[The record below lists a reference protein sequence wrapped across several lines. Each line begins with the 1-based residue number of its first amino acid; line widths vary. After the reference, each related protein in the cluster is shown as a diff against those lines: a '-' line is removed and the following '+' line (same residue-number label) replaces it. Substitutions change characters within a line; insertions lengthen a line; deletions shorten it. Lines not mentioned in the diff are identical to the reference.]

1 MKVTQ
6 NNNKL
11 GFTMGSGF
19 NSKSNQFMQTNMSQM
34 RGTETALRSTFNKT
48 EMNPL
53 GLK

>member
-19 NSKSNQFMQTNMSQM
+19 NSKSN
-34 RGTETALRSTFNKT
+34 
-48 EMNPL
+48 
-53 GLK
+53 